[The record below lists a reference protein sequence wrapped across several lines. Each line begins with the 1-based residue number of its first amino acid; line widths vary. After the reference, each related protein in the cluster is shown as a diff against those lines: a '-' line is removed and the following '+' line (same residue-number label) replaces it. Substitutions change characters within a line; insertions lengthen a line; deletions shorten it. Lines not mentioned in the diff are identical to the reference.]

1 MLNNKVRL
9 GDRGA
14 LDSGQ
19 RIPHTMLVRDGDLP
33 GLGSDITKHTSPQSG
48 SFQPSH

>member
-9 GDRGA
+9 GDGGA

-19 RIPHTMLVRDGDLP
+19 RTPYTVLVCDGDLP
-33 GLGSDITKHTSPQSG
+33 GLGSDITKHNSP
-48 SFQPSH
+48 